1 MLNGS
6 FLSNSRIHSKASYG
20 ALWIKIWPARKFN
33 ITRCDV
39 RIYKFLNFLQVQTV
53 TPPPQKKSR
62 TAVTRW
68 YCMLKEKC
76 IFPGIASGVSGYEEE
91 VDLAVVIIQL
101 HTPVS
106 FQWPCCLRRNSAA
119 ARLPRLWV
127 RIPLEAWSFFCCEC
141 CVCCQVEVSATS

>member
-1 MLNGS
+1 MAREKIQYHPLRCS
-6 FLSNSRIHSKASYG
+6 DIQVSKFPSSAD
-20 ALWIKIWPARKFN
+20 RN
-33 ITRCDV
+33 
-39 RIYKFLNFLQVQTV
+39 
-53 TPPPQKKSR
+53 PPPQKKSR